1 MNKVLIV
8 DASESDRRLMSGLLV
23 KHGYEPIAVDTMEA
37 AKDEVAKLPP
47 GAVIVTEMKFARGT
61 AQELINWLKTEGY
74 KFPVI
79 AIVDNLNKPDAIE
92 VLRDHG
98 AVNVVQ
104 RLAFKA
110 SHPMFI
116 KYLEEHGLTEYE
128 INYLCLYA
136 IGLKGKDVGSY
147 IQLRRHYNISS
158 EIRSKLGIDEHET
171 NIGIY
176 IRKLLKRL

>member
-1 MNKVLIV
+1 
-8 DASESDRRLMSGLLV
+8 
-23 KHGYEPIAVDTMEA
+23 
-37 AKDEVAKLPP
+37 
-47 GAVIVTEMKFARGT
+47 MKFARGT

-79 AIVDNLNKPDAIE
+79 AIVDNLNKPDVIE

-116 KYLEEHGLTEYE
+116 RNLEEHGLTEYD

-136 IGLKGKDVGSY
+136 IGLKGKDAATIYSY
-147 IQLRRHYNISS
+147 AATTTSAAKSGANSVLTNTKPTSAYISGNS
-158 EIRSKLGIDEHET
+158 
-171 NIGIY
+171 
-176 IRKLLKRL
+176 

>member
-1 MNKVLIV
+1 
-8 DASESDRRLMSGLLV
+8 
-23 KHGYEPIAVDTMEA
+23 
-37 AKDEVAKLPP
+37 
-47 GAVIVTEMKFARGT
+47 MKFARGT

-79 AIVDNLNKPDAIE
+79 AIVDNLNKPDVIE

-98 AVNVVQ
+98 AMNVVQ

-116 KYLEEHGLTEYE
+116 KYL
-128 INYLCLYA
+128 
-136 IGLKGKDVGSY
+136 
-147 IQLRRHYNISS
+147 
-158 EIRSKLGIDEHET
+158 GIDEHET

-176 IRKLLKRL
+176 IRKLLKSL